1 MLFVSFFIIL
11 SGKVSVYIQSKEE
24 EEDYDDDVVGK
35 IRSRANTLHSLLSVT
50 SQPDLTT
57 SPLSLSQA
65 VSPNINPHDETFS
78 FQPQADGY
86 FDNQAIDKLHSV
98 SEVIAAEEKQSTPQ
112 SAGSQS
118 VEAEDIPDVVKSR
131 SPAPTQHPSD
141 VENKCEETTVSTC
154 LPLHDLSCFCCII
167 NFKS

>member
-50 SQPDLTT
+50 SKLDLTT

-86 FDNQAIDKLHSV
+86 FDNQAIDKLHAV
-98 SEVIAAEEKQSTPQ
+98 SEAIAAEEKQNTPQ

-154 LPLHDLSCFCCII
+154 LPLHDLPCFCCII